1 MAAQSGMSEYTLRY
15 YEKIGLIQPIPRDGS
30 SGHRRYSAA
39 TAQMVEAL
47 ACLRASGLSLDE
59 MRLYLRLRERGDEA
73 AAEQK
78 ALFLAHAEEV
88 ADEIR
93 HLTIRQRYLSG
104 KVAYWDAR
112 MNGDMELAEQ
122 IAAQNLKVNHF
133 NTILSTHTAPTPTTI
148 ATSTFFV
155 RSATSADASAAS
167 VSARLLASTVGA
179 IIATSTAPGICRSH
193 ASMRGEGV
201 TRPISQKPPA
211 RVAYVTSAIPRI
223 VISASVS
230 LCTGYRSNHTTCNT
244 PQQDVPLARQPVRRR
259 YCHGRCHRPR

>member
-1 MAAQSGMSEYTLRY
+1 MPHDITATPEATLTIKQMAAQSGMSEYTLRY

-59 MRLYLRLRERGDEA
+59 M
-73 AAEQK
+73 
-78 ALFLAHAEEV
+78 
-88 ADEIR
+88 
-93 HLTIRQRYLSG
+93 
-104 KVAYWDAR
+104 
-112 MNGDMELAEQ
+112 
-122 IAAQNLKVNHF
+122 NHF

-223 VISASVS
+223 VISAGVS

-259 YCHGRCHRPR
+259 YCHDRCHRPR

>member
-1 MAAQSGMSEYTLRY
+1 MSHDITATPEATLTIKQMAAQSGMSEYTLRY

-39 TAQMVEAL
+39 TAQMAEAL

-78 ALFLAHAEEV
+78 TLFLAHAEEV

-93 HLTIRQRYLSG
+93 QLTIRQRYLSG

-122 IAAQNLKVNHF
+122 IAAQNQEIAKELK
-133 NTILSTHTAPTPTTI
+133 
-148 ATSTFFV
+148 
-155 RSATSADASAAS
+155 
-167 VSARLLASTVGA
+167 
-179 IIATSTAPGICRSH
+179 
-193 ASMRGEGV
+193 
-201 TRPISQKPPA
+201 
-211 RVAYVTSAIPRI
+211 
-223 VISASVS
+223 
-230 LCTGYRSNHTTCNT
+230 
-244 PQQDVPLARQPVRRR
+244 
-259 YCHGRCHRPR
+259 